1 MVADVDAIRYDAE
14 GRIANLQTLGYREGL
29 HKLSL
34 GIGFSDVVRAAY
46 RDVGT
51 PWGYT
56 LWAGYDLNPENRN
69 FSVLVSAYARIYTP
83 GFFRHNSLSVAAAYQ
98 TSVGGYRF
106 PSGLRFLG
114 YKSTRLLPR
123 GFSSSDISSNN
134 YLAGSVD
141 YQFPLCYPEG
151 GISGVIYFKRIR
163 LNVGADYARFQE
175 FGSRGKTWR
184 DIYSYGGDLL
194 LDLNILRM
202 SAAATA
208 TVKLSLYKPSEGS
221 CWFGFGLELPF

>member
-1 MVADVDAIRYDAE
+1 M
-14 GRIANLQTLGYREGL
+14 
-29 HKLSL
+29 
-34 GIGFSDVVRAAY
+34 VRAAY

-69 FSVLVSAYARIYTP
+69 FSDLVSAYARIYTP

-123 GFSSSDISSNN
+123 ASPRPTFRAIITWPAPLIISSR
-134 YLAGSVD
+134 SVI
-141 YQFPLCYPEG
+141 PK
-151 GISGVIYFKRIR
+151 V
-163 LNVGADYARFQE
+163 E
-175 FGSRGKTWR
+175 FR
-184 DIYSYGGDLL
+184 
-194 LDLNILRM
+194 
-202 SAAATA
+202 A
-208 TVKLSLYKPSEGS
+208 
-221 CWFGFGLELPF
+221 